1 MVLTLLLKYHCWNS
15 HLCDKLLYTVT
26 AFTQEIKNS
35 LQVINPK
42 AWVSQHSY
50 FFYKLLTNLHHKQ
63 QELMSGIMP
72 LCEIYNCF
80 VINFRLSTFIILY
93 MKPKRVIRAEFLY
106 LDHFLFISLNV
117 RISFFLITTIIYYP
131 ITAFPPST
139 PPVTL
144 TCLLFPP
151 DLLLLHRAGFSGLSS
166 NTVNKDAIGLG
177 SYPHSSLWEAFL

>member
-80 VINFRLSTFIILY
+80 VINFKLSTFIILY

-117 RISFFLITTIIYYP
+117 RISFFFNYHHNILSNHSL
-131 ITAFPPST
+131 PSFHT
-139 PPVTL
+139 
-144 TCLLFPP
+144 
-151 DLLLLHRAGFSGLSS
+151 SS
-166 NTVNKDAIGLG
+166 N
-177 SYPHSSLWEAFL
+177 PHMSSFSPRPIAPPQSRLLRVIIEHSKQRCNRIRLIPSQ